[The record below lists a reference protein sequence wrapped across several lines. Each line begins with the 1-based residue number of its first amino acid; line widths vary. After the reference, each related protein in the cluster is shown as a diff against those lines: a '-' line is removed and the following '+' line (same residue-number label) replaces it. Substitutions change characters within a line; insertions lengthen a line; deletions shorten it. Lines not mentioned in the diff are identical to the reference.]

1 MIFDYT
7 TFKLIWWVLVGV
19 LFIGFALTDGFD
31 MGVGALL
38 RYVGRNDVERRVAI
52 NAIAPHWDG
61 NQVWLI
67 LAAGAIFAAWPIT
80 FGAAFSMM
88 YWGLVLTLFSLFFRP
103 VGFDY
108 RSKITDPRW
117 RNTWDWGLVVS
128 GVVPPLVIGVAF
140 GNLFLGIPFQFD
152 EFLRVD
158 GKAQLLGLFHP
169 FAVLAG
175 LVSLLMFLLHGA
187 TYLMLRTEGVIYE
200 RARTDAFVTGVGTF
214 ATFALAGLWLWA
226 GIDGYAAQQLPP
238 TDALPNPAAEG
249 KVVVREAGAW
259 LANYAAFPPAMLA
272 PALGL
277 LGALA
282 AALFAKAG
290 KAALAFVGSALT
302 MVGVI
307 LTAGVS
313 LFPFIMPSS
322 LNPNHSLTLWDSTSS
337 HLTLAIMFW
346 AAVVFVPI
354 ILYYTWWCYK
364 SLWGKYTVQFIRDN
378 DHSLY

>member
-1 MIFDYT
+1 MIFDYE

-38 RYVGRNDVERRVAI
+38 RYVGKTDEERRVAI

-108 RSKITDPRW
+108 RSKIENPTW
-117 RNTWDWGLVVS
+117 RNTWDWGLVAA
-128 GVVPPLVIGVAF
+128 GVIPPLVIGVAF
-140 GNLFLGIPFQFD
+140 GNLFLGVPFQFD

-158 GKAQLLGLFHP
+158 GKAQLFGLFHP
-169 FAVLAG
+169 FAVLSG
-175 LVSLLMFLLHGA
+175 IVSLLMFAMQGA
-187 TYLMLRTEGVIYE
+187 TYLMM
-200 RARTDAFVTGVGTF
+200 RTDAAVYGRSRTAAQVTGLGVF
-214 ATFALAGLWLWA
+214 ITFALAGVWLWA
-226 GIDGYAAQQLPP
+226 GIDGYAITQAPP
-238 TDALPNPAAEG
+238 HDSLPNPMA
-249 KVVVREAGAW
+249 KTVMPQAGAW

-277 LGALA
+277 LGALGA
-282 AALFAKAG
+282 FLLAG
-290 KAALAFVGSALT
+290 ANRAVLAFVCSSLSVA
-302 MVGVI
+302 GVI

-313 LFPFIMPSS
+313 LFPFVMPSS
-322 LNPNHSLTLWDSTSS
+322 LNPSHSLTLWDSSS
-337 HLTLAIMFW
+337 SYLTLAIMFW
-346 AAVVFVPI
+346 AAVIFVPI
-354 ILYYTWWCYK
+354 ILFYTFWCYK
-364 SLWGKYTVQFIRDN
+364 QLWGKYTVQFIRDN
-378 DHSLY
+378 DHSVY

>member
-1 MIFDYT
+1 MFDYE

-38 RYVGRNDVERRVAI
+38 RYVGKTDEERRVAI

-108 RSKITDPRW
+108 RSKIENPTW
-117 RNTWDWGLVVS
+117 RNTWDWGLVAA
-128 GVVPPLVIGVAF
+128 GVIPPLVIGVAF
-140 GNLFLGIPFQFD
+140 GNLFLGVPFQFD

-158 GKAQLLGLFHP
+158 GKAQLFGLFHP
-169 FAVLAG
+169 FAVLSG
-175 LVSLLMFLLHGA
+175 IVSLLMFAMQGA
-187 TYLMLRTEGVIYE
+187 TYLMM
-200 RARTDAFVTGVGTF
+200 RTDAAVYGRSRTAAQVTGLGVF
-214 ATFALAGLWLWA
+214 ITFALAGVWLWA
-226 GIDGYAAQQLPP
+226 GIDGYAITQAPP
-238 TDALPNPAAEG
+238 HDSLPNPMA
-249 KVVVREAGAW
+249 KTVMPQAGAW

-277 LGALA
+277 LGALGA
-282 AALFAKAG
+282 FLLAG
-290 KAALAFVGSALT
+290 ANRAVLAFVCSSLSVA
-302 MVGVI
+302 GVI

-313 LFPFIMPSS
+313 LFPFVMPSS
-322 LNPNHSLTLWDSTSS
+322 LNPSHSLTLWDSSS
-337 HLTLAIMFW
+337 SYLTLAIMFW
-346 AAVVFVPI
+346 AAVIFVPI
-354 ILYYTWWCYK
+354 ILFYTFWCYK
-364 SLWGKYTVQFIRDN
+364 QLWGKYTVQFIRDN
-378 DHSLY
+378 DHSVY

>member
-7 TFKLIWWVLVGV
+7 TFKLIWWFLVGV

-38 RYVGRNDVERRVAI
+38 RYVGRNDEERRVAI

-108 RSKITDPRW
+108 RSKIANPTW
-117 RNTWDWGLVVS
+117 RNTWDWGLVLS
-128 GVVPPLVIGVAF
+128 GVIPPLVIGIAF
-140 GNLFLGIPFQFD
+140 GNLFLGVPFQFD

-158 GKAQLLGLFHP
+158 GKAQLFGLFHP
-169 FAVLAG
+169 FALLAG
-175 LVSLLMFLLHGA
+175 IVSLLMFTLHGA
-187 TYLMLRTEGVIYE
+187 TYLMLRTEDVIYA
-200 RARTDAFVTGVGTF
+200 RARQAAFVTGIAMF
-214 ATFALAGLWLWA
+214 STFALAGIWLWL
-226 GIDGYAAQQLPP
+226 GIDGYAVQQLPA
-238 TDALPNPAAEG
+238 TDNLPNPADPT
-249 KVVVREAGAW
+249 KVVVQQAGAW
-259 LANYAAFPPAMLA
+259 LANYAAFPPALLA

-277 LGALA
+277 GGALA
-282 AALFAKAG
+282 AALLAKANRP
-290 KAALAFVGSALT
+290 ALAFVSSALAL
-302 MVGVI
+302 VGVI
-307 LTAGVS
+307 FTAGVS
-313 LFPFIMPSS
+313 LFPFVLPSS
-322 LNPNHSLTLWDSTSS
+322 TNPNHSLTLWDSASS

-346 AAVVFVPI
+346 AAVIFVPI

-364 SLWGKYTVQFIRDN
+364 SLWGKYTVQFIRSN